1 MACNF
6 RAVCATAM
14 HHPAFSHPSAG
25 LPAPALRASLRRPRS
40 TAAAA
45 ALLALA
51 ALVLLAAGLPARAER
66 DDRNKPMT
74 VDSSGAQ
81 PDVVDL
87 NQQKAVFTGN
97 VVITQGTMQ
106 IHADRVEVSQ
116 DKEGNRLG
124 FAFGSPQHP
133 ATFRQRRDRP
143 DEWSE
148 GEAQRIEYDSAAN
161 RIRFIGNA
169 QLRMLRGTTVTDQA
183 SAALITYD
191 TAADT
196 VALNGA
202 GEGTATPANPGGRT
216 TVVFTP
222 RPASGAAPKP
232 LELPPAASGA
242 GR

>member
-1 MACNF
+1 LALL
-6 RAVCATAM
+6 TTL
-14 HHPAFSHPSAG
+14 AG
-25 LPAPALRASLRRPRS
+25 LVAPAH
-40 TAAAA
+40 
-45 ALLALA
+45 
-51 ALVLLAAGLPARAER
+51 AER

-74 VDSSGAQ
+74 VDSNGDK
-81 PDVVDL
+81 PDIVDL
-87 NQQKAVFTGN
+87 NKQSAVFTGN

-124 FAFGSPQHP
+124 FAFGSAEHP

-143 DEWSE
+143 EEWSE

-161 RIRFIGNA
+161 RVRFVGNA
-169 QLRMLRGTTVTDQA
+169 HLRMLHGGTVTDQA

-191 TAADT
+191 TAAET

-202 GEGTATPANPGGRT
+202 GDGTATPANPGGRT

-232 LELPPAASGA
+232 LELPSPAANASAPGT
-242 GR
+242 RP